1 MFIAS
6 GLSVSPLTFKA
17 RQGLFE
23 FTYGIDPEL
32 WWKMTDEEKE
42 AAKAAYKKQQ
52 EEDPRYQDAQK
63 KLEAYGKRVNYL
75 GGLVGYDLF
84 R

>member
-17 RQGLFE
+17 RRGLFE
-23 FTYGIDPEL
+23 FSYGIDREL

-42 AAKAAYKKQQ
+42 AAKAAYNKQQ
-52 EEDPRYQDAQK
+52 EEDPRYQNAQIKLKEYEEKLK
-63 KLEAYGKRVNYL
+63 KL
-75 GGLVGYDLF
+75 GGLVGYDLL